1 MGGYMLRRALI
12 PICLL
17 LTLMAFASAD
27 ARAEDE
33 VPPKTPVPEKVEE
46 GAPVIPA
53 PLPPQTVPP
62 PKEVKP
68 LPPGAE
74 KESIRPIFGLKVT
87 NRTWRTV
94 FKHEEYLWTDPQTGK
109 QWKGKRK
116 IPNGQEVTLHIRI
129 AAIDV
134 PKEVMGTSATIIFP
148 LVAETANTTFAVR
161 TVPLRAGEYQ
171 FEKIVV
177 HVPENQ
183 LAREKGNWLRKI
195 ALDKLTANMFVRP
208 RTVRFM
214 DGTQEAYDRDPTVE
228 TFPALTPDGEE
239 RSAIVHRALPT
250 KRGKQGKVEPVVV
263 IPFQGGRLTWVKP
276 YYRRD
281 GTYVRGHWR
290 KGFRTGG
297 PIDRR

>member
-1 MGGYMLRRALI
+1 MLRRALF

-17 LTLMAFASAD
+17 LALGVSGLLPVD
-27 ARAEDE
+27 AHAEDE
-33 VPPKTPVPEKVEE
+33 PAPAPPAE
-46 GAPVIPA
+46 GAPAIPA
-53 PLPPQTVPP
+53 PRPPAQVPP
-62 PKEVKP
+62 AERPQAKDEAP
-68 LPPGAE
+68 LPAAAL
-74 KESIRPIFGLKVT
+74 KETVRPIFGLKVS

-94 FKHEEYLWTDPQTGK
+94 FKYEEYLWTDPATGK

-129 AAIDV
+129 AAVDV

-148 LVAETANTTFAVR
+148 LVAETADTAFAVR

-177 HVPENQ
+177 HVPEYQ

-214 DGTQEAYDRDPTVE
+214 DGTQEIYDQDPTVE
-228 TFPALTPDGEE
+228 SFPALEPDGEP

-263 IPFQGGRLTWVKP
+263 QPFQGGRLTWVKP